1 MFAKLIYIKT
11 IPFNAKNSIK
21 TFWSKLQAEYFAV
34 ERLWLHIVDYMNDI
48 NWLKYPVLSFVAVG
62 RQNRP
67 TGHRLLPHLATK
79 TAIKTFW
86 SERQAEYF
94 VLEWL

>member
-1 MFAKLIYIKT
+1 LFAKLIYIKT

-48 NWLKYPVLSFVAVG
+48 NWLKYPVLSFAAVG
-62 RQNRP
+62 RQ
-67 TGHRLLPHLATK
+67 K
-79 TAIKTFW
+79 
-86 SERQAEYF
+86 
-94 VLEWL
+94 